1 MNQILGTGTPNPGVL
16 SPYNTS
22 TAPTTSISP
31 MNVDINSAMKSGG
44 ITPVT
49 PTVKPVTPPAAPVK
63 PVISTPAQKT
73 TPAPVYSN
81 PVVTTPSGM
90 NVNASTGGIMPPTYT
105 PPAAPAP
112 TTPYQDAISNYQKM
126 LAPTAEEEQ
135 LAKDQANL
143 DSSLR
148 TAYTN
153 TEGQSIPIEFITGQK
168 RRLQESAAD
177 LAAPLTAKA
186 TLLNARRVAG
196 LEASKFAIEQN
207 KPVNVSPGS
216 ELINPL
222 TGERVASVAAKT
234 AATDDPNKIL
244 SPSEAQALGV
254 PYGTTASQAYG
265 KNPQKPLT
273 ESQGKDLAYASRG
286 GEAMPIIEQFSTLV
300 SGYNPAQWLAAT
312 TAENT
317 TLGNAFVS
325 PEIQQVRQAERN
337 FGTAILRRESGA
349 TIQPSE
355 FAVMEKQYFPRPG
368 DSAEVL
374 AQKAQNRATAVNS
387 IRQSAG
393 ASAFGGNNNSGNTT
407 GSTIQTSVGVINT
420 NW

>member
-1 MNQILGTGTPNPGVL
+1 MNQIMGTGTPNLGVL

-22 TAPTTSISP
+22 TAPTASISP
-31 MNVDINSAMKSGG
+31 MNVNINSAIKSGG

-49 PTVKPVTPPAAPVK
+49 PTVKPVTPVATPVK
-63 PVISTPAQKT
+63 PVVSAPATTVPISTPR
-73 TPAPVYSN
+73 VSN

-90 NVNASTGGIMPPTYT
+90 NVNATTGGIMPPTYT
-105 PPAAPAP
+105 PPTAPQ
-112 TTPYQDAISNYQKM
+112 TTPYQDAVSNYQKL
-126 LAPTAEEEQ
+126 LAPTPEEEQ

-153 TEGQSIPIEFITGQK
+153 TEGQAIPLEFITGQK
-168 RRLQESAAD
+168 RRLQESATD

-254 PYGTTASQAYG
+254 PYGTTSSQAYG
-265 KNPQKPLT
+265 KSPTKPLT
-273 ESQGKDLAYASRG
+273 EAQGKDLTYANRG
-286 GEAMPIIEQFSTLV
+286 GESMPIIDQFADTV
-300 SGYNPAQWLAAT
+300 AGYNPAQWLAAT
-312 TAENT
+312 AAENT

-337 FGTAILRRESGA
+337 FGTAVLRRESGA

-368 DSAEVL
+368 DSKEVL
-374 AQKAQNRATAVNS
+374 AQKAQNRATAINS

-393 ASAFGGNNNSGNTT
+393 AGAFGT
-407 GSTIQTSVGVINT
+407 GSQNGGGTTIQTSVGAINT